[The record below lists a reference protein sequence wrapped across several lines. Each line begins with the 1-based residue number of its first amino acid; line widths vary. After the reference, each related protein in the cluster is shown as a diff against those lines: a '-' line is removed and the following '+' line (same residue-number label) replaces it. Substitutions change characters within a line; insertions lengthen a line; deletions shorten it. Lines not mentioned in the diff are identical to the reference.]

1 MPDSRQTADLSGRRI
16 LVVEDEYMIADDM
29 QRELEALGAEVVG
42 PAGSLGEAMN
52 MLQHA
57 EVNLAVIDV
66 NLGGEKA
73 FPLADALQARDL
85 HFVFTTGYD
94 QAALPDRYA
103 AVPRCEKPVNMRR
116 LISALLKSG
125 ARPASST

>member
-57 EVNLAVIDV
+57 EVDLAVIDV

-94 QAALPDRYA
+94 QTVLP
-103 AVPRCEKPVNMRR
+103 PRFDNFRRLEKPITPAGAIRAIAE
-116 LISALLKSG
+116 LIDP
-125 ARPASST
+125 RH